1 MVALTL
7 NMKSAAIALDDEQF
21 YRLCQANQDLRL
33 ERTATGNLLIMP
45 PTGWE
50 TGNRNLKI
58 SQQLANWA
66 DQDGTGLGFDSS
78 TGFRLPNGAVRS
90 PDVAWVRCDRIE
102 ALNPAPDKFLPLC
115 PDFVIELRSATDS
128 LAPLQEKMR
137 EYVANGL
144 QLGWLID
151 PKEQQVEIYDG
162 AGEVKIVKRP
172 DKLLG
177 ESVLP
182 GFVLVLNWLWKN

>member
-7 NMKSAAIALDDEQF
+7 NMKAAALALDDDQF

-58 SQQLANWA
+58 GQQLANWA
-66 DQDGTGLGFDSS
+66 DQDGSGLGFDSS
-78 TGFRLPNGAVRS
+78 TGFRLANGAVRS
-90 PDVAWVRCDRIE
+90 PDVAWVRRERIE
-102 ALNPAPDKFLPLC
+102 QLNPAPDKFLPLC
-115 PDFVIELRSATDS
+115 PDFVIELRSANDS
-128 LAPLQEKMR
+128 LSTLQKKME

-144 QLGWLID
+144 QLGWLINPQD
-151 PKEQQVEIYDG
+151 QQVEIYYPD
-162 AGEVKIVKRP
+162 GEVSVLNRP
-172 DKLLG
+172 DQLTG
-177 ESVLP
+177 EAVLP
-182 GFVLVLNWLWKN
+182 DFVLVLTWLWTS

>member
-7 NMKSAAIALDDEQF
+7 NMKAAALALDDEQF
-21 YRLCQANQDLRL
+21 YRLCQANRGLRL
-33 ERTATGNLLIMP
+33 ELTATGNLLIMP

-58 SQQLANWA
+58 GQQLANWA
-66 DQDGTGLGFDSS
+66 DQDGSGLGFDSS

-90 PDVAWVRCDRIE
+90 PDVAWVSCDRIN

-115 PDFVIELRSATDS
+115 PDFVIELRSASDS
-128 LAPLQEKMR
+128 LGPLQEKMR

-144 QLGWLID
+144 RLGWLIN
-151 PKEQQVEIYDG
+151 PQEQQVEIYYGNGDMS
-162 AGEVKIVKRP
+162 VVDRP
-172 DKLLG
+172 DRLMG
-177 ESVLP
+177 ETILP
-182 GFVLVLNWLWKN
+182 SFVLLLNWLWKD

>member
-7 NMKSAAIALDDEQF
+7 NMQAAALTLDDAQL
-21 YRLCQANQDLRL
+21 YRLCQANRDLRL

-50 TGNRNLKI
+50 TGNCNLKI

-66 DQDGTGLGFDSS
+66 DKDGSGLGFDSS

-90 PDVAWVRCDRIE
+90 PDVAWVRRDRIE
-102 ALNPAPDKFLPLC
+102 ALSPDPTQFLPLC
-115 PDFVIELRSATDS
+115 PDFVIELRSASDS
-128 LAPLQEKMR
+128 LTSLQEKMQ

-144 QLGWLID
+144 QLGWLINPQD
-151 PKEQQVEIYDG
+151 RQVEIYHHNG
-162 AGEVKIVKRP
+162 KITILNMPTSLSGEEI
-172 DKLLG
+172 L
-177 ESVLP
+177 SS
-182 GFVLVLNWLWKN
+182 FVLSIDWLWIG

>member
-21 YRLCQANQDLRL
+21 YRLCQANRDLRL

-66 DQDGTGLGFDSS
+66 EQDGSGLGFDSS

-90 PDVAWVRCDRIE
+90 PDVTWVRRNRIE

-128 LAPLQEKMR
+128 LGPLQEKMQ

-144 QLGWLID
+144 RLGWLINPQD
-151 PKEQQVEIYDG
+151 QQVEIYY
-162 AGEVKIVKRP
+162 ANGEVSVVNRS
-172 DKLLG
+172 DRLMG
-177 ESVLP
+177 ETVLP
-182 GFVLVLNWLWKN
+182 NFVLVLNWLWKN